1 MHNAAEI
8 RFKEN
13 MLQRY
18 APWTDIEQYK
28 VYSTSFLRRSIRV
41 NTLKITVK
49 ELKKRMEPNWN
60 LEQIPWC
67 KEGFW
72 IEHVKKERRDIGN
85 TMEHALGYY
94 YIQESASMIPP
105 IVLNPKQRN
114 LILDMCA
121 APGSKASQLAQ
132 YMENT
137 GVLIANDY
145 TGIRLAPLGINL
157 QRMGVRNHMITLMHG
172 QWFKNLQLD
181 AVLVDAPCS
190 GTGTIRKSI
199 KTLEIWNPEMVK
211 KLSYVQKKLIQNGFN
226 LLRPGETLVYST
238 CSQEPEENEGVVD
251 FLLKNNPNAKIE
263 KIDLDIKHSP
273 AVLAFEKNEYDASIK
288 KTLRLWPQD
297 NDTEGFFVAK
307 IRKE

>member
-1 MHNAAEI
+1 
-8 RFKEN
+8 
-13 MLQRY
+13 
-18 APWTDIEQYK
+18 
-28 VYSTSFLRRSIRV
+28 
-41 NTLKITVK
+41 
-49 ELKKRMEPNWN
+49 
-60 LEQIPWC
+60 
-67 KEGFW
+67 
-72 IEHVKKERRDIGN
+72 
-85 TMEHALGYY
+85 
-94 YIQESASMIPP
+94 
-105 IVLNPKQRN
+105 
-114 LILDMCA
+114 MCA